1 MTSSLPP
8 PELNMST
15 DVVEIDCPYC
25 GNMIPSSSHKCPFC
39 CSELEFYDFDD
50 LELIANGEQ
59 LVETECL
66 PKEEPARPIIVSKEA
81 AVVPAAEEKVEKK
94 GLFGKLFGRGKK

>member
-1 MTSSLPP
+1 
-8 PELNMST
+8 
-15 DVVEIDCPYC
+15 
-25 GNMIPSSSHKCPFC
+25 MIPSSSHKCPFC

-59 LVETECL
+59 LVETECH
-66 PKEEPARPIIVSKEA
+66 PKEEPARPIIGPKEVA
-81 AVVPAAEEKVEKK
+81 ASVPVTEEKVEKK